1 MYAVIRTGGKQ
12 YKVEEGDILRVEK
25 LEAEKGDT
33 VTFADVLL
41 LGGGE
46 FAIGSP
52 TVKGAQ
58 VSASVVRQLRDKK
71 ILVFKMKRRK
81 RYRRT
86 IGHRQYLT
94 EVRII
99 KISKDEEAF
108 TGHGT

>member
-25 LEAEKGDT
+25 LQAEKGDT

-41 LGGGE
+41 LGGDE

-94 EVRII
+94 EVRIT
-99 KISKDEEAF
+99 KISKD
-108 TGHGT
+108 

>member
-25 LEAEKGDT
+25 LQAEKGDT
-33 VTFADVLL
+33 VTFADVLF
-41 LGGGE
+41 LGGDE

-52 TVKGAQ
+52 TIKGAT
-58 VSASVVRQLRDKK
+58 VSASVVRQFRDKK

-81 RYRRT
+81 RYRRS

-94 EVRII
+94 VVRIT
-99 KISKDEEAF
+99 KIAKD
-108 TGHGT
+108 

>member
-33 VTFADVLL
+33 VTFADILL
-41 LGGGE
+41 LGGDE
-46 FAIGSP
+46 YAIGSP

-94 EVRII
+94 EVRIT
-99 KISKDEEAF
+99 KISKD
-108 TGHGT
+108 

>member
-33 VTFADVLL
+33 VTFADILL
-41 LGGGE
+41 LGGDE
-46 FAIGSP
+46 YAIGSP

-58 VSASVVRQLRDKK
+58 VSASVVRQFRDKK

-94 EVRII
+94 EVRIT
-99 KISKDEEAF
+99 KISKD
-108 TGHGT
+108 

>member
-1 MYAVIRTGGKQ
+1 MLSRCIMYAVIRTGGKQ

-41 LGGGE
+41 LGGDE

-94 EVRII
+94 EVRIT
-99 KISKDEEAF
+99 KISKD
-108 TGHGT
+108 

>member
-41 LGGGE
+41 LGGDE

-52 TVKGAQ
+52 MVKGAQ

-94 EVRII
+94 EVRIT
-99 KISKDEEAF
+99 KISKD
-108 TGHGT
+108 